1 MARNTT
7 YAFFGS
13 IVLFSLLSYAHLL
26 NAQTITQSGTVSIG
40 ATVGSIPTLDGG
52 GSGGGGVSTQ
62 SGVKFSGIAYPGAIV
77 TIQKGTTIIA
87 TVSAGS
93 TGIFSIVVPGSE
105 SHMFTLIA
113 TDSEGR
119 RSVPMNFPVVLYNGL
134 LTDIGGIRFAPTII
148 TDKIGVKQGEYLSIS
163 GAATP
168 LTPLKISIQGAES
181 TFFALSADAAGR
193 YSITIPV
200 LVPFGTYTVK
210 IGYADDKRVS
220 KLIKIV
226 VGTENM
232 YQAEVTTNIPGDYN
246 LDQRVTILDFSVLAY
261 WFGRKNPPTTVD
273 INKDGIISLID
284 FSIMAFYWNG

>member
-1 MARNTT
+1 
-7 YAFFGS
+7 
-13 IVLFSLLSYAHLL
+13 
-26 NAQTITQSGTVSIG
+26 
-40 ATVGSIPTLDGG
+40 
-52 GSGGGGVSTQ
+52 
-62 SGVKFSGIAYPGAIV
+62 
-77 TIQKGTTIIA
+77 
-87 TVSAGS
+87 
-93 TGIFSIVVPGSE
+93 
-105 SHMFTLIA
+105 MFTLIA